1 MKTLADKVIQPM
13 ISEKASSLE
22 ANQNIFTV
30 LVDAKMNKI
39 QIAKAVERHFG
50 IKPVAVRTVVFRK
63 KSTKNRY
70 TTVPAKSY
78 KKALVQ
84 LPEGKRLELK

>member
-1 MKTLADKVIQPM
+1 MKTFADKVIQPM

-22 ANQNIFTV
+22 ANQNIFTI
-30 LVDAKMNKI
+30 LVDKKFSKTE
-39 QIAKAVERHFG
+39 IAKAVEQHFG
-50 IKPVAVRTVVFRK
+50 VKPVAVRTVVFRK
-63 KSTKNRY
+63 KTQKNRY
-70 TTVPAKSY
+70 GTIPAKSY

>member
-1 MKTLADKVIQPM
+1 MKTFADKVIQPM

-22 ANQNIFTV
+22 AKQNIYTV
-30 LVDAKMNKI
+30 LVDKKATKL
-39 QIAKAVERHFG
+39 QIAKAIEQHFG
-50 IKPVAVRTVVFRK
+50 VKPVAVRTVVFRK
-63 KSTKNRY
+63 QAKKTRY
-70 TTVPAKSY
+70 GVVPAKVY

>member
-1 MKTLADKVIQPM
+1 MKTFADKVIQPM

-22 ANQNIFTV
+22 AKQNIFTV
-30 LVDAKMNKI
+30 LVDKSFSKLE
-39 QIAKAVERHFG
+39 IAKAVEKHFG

-63 KSTKNRY
+63 KATKNRY
-70 TTVPAKSY
+70 GIVPAKVY
-78 KKALVQ
+78 KKALIQ

>member
-1 MKTLADKVIQPM
+1 MRTLADKIIQPM

-22 ANQNIFTV
+22 AKQNIFTV
-30 LVDAKMNKI
+30 LVDKNLSKV
-39 QIAKAVERHFG
+39 QIAKAVEAHFG
-50 IKPVAVRTVVFRK
+50 VKPVAVRTVVFRK
-63 KSTKNRY
+63 KTQKNRY
-70 TTVPAKSY
+70 TTVPAKTY